1 MPLSSVVAAGL
12 LFGVGEGINA
22 VQGAKN
28 YSYALGAAGGTIGT
42 GAGALTAFIFFIFL
56 TAKSGRS
63 VLKQRIAAEE
73 LAF

>member
-1 MPLSSVVAAGL
+1 MECGPGSK
-12 LFGVGEGINA
+12 E
-22 VQGAKN
+22 

-63 VLKQRIAAEE
+63 VLKQRIATEE
-73 LAF
+73 LSEEAAKYARRKADTI